1 MIKNLIILI
10 PVFNDWPSFAKLVEE
25 ISQLNR
31 KNSLESIH
39 ILAINDGSTLTPE
52 TKSLEQRQDKTQ
64 VSILHLN
71 RNVGHQN
78 AIAAGLGWVAQSEEN
93 FDAVVIMD
101 GDGEDKPQ
109 DIAQLID
116 KAEANPGHIVIAA
129 RGRRNESLTFR
140 MGYGVYKLLFR
151 LFTGFRISFG
161 NFSLIPTSCLTQLVN
176 SREIW
181 HSYAGGVLRSR
192 IPRTMVQIDR
202 GTRYYGQS
210 KMNFTGLILHGLSAI
225 SVFVDICT
233 VRVLMMTLGFITLS
247 ALGIG
252 TVVTMK
258 FLGLSS
264 PGWSSTMAL
273 LMLVISMQCVLLSFF
288 LIFIL
293 FIYRNMNTQI
303 PVNASNTLVKD
314 VSHSSS
320 ERIL

>member
-1 MIKNLIILI
+1 MIKKLNILI

-52 TKSLEQRQDKTQ
+52 TETLGQRHDKTQ

-78 AIAAGLGWVAQSEEN
+78 AIAAGLGWVAQSEET

-101 GDGEDKPQ
+101 GDGEDRPQ
-109 DIAQLID
+109 DIAQLIAQ
-116 KAEANPGHIVIAA
+116 AEANPGHIVIAA

-161 NFSLIPTSCLTQLVN
+161 NFSLIPTGCLPQLVN

-202 GTRYYGQS
+202 GTRYFGQS

-233 VRVLMMTLGFITLS
+233 VRVLMMTLGFISLS
-247 ALGIG
+247 AVGIG
-252 TVVTMK
+252 TVVMMK

-303 PVNASNTLVKD
+303 PVNASTALVKA
-314 VSHSSS
+314 VSHSG
-320 ERIL
+320 